1 MSRRAYNVAFSFL
14 AYAQALFVAES
25 LWAAEAEVRTGD
37 VQFVPTPDEPTV
49 PELFRLEAHQ
59 FAFRQESLPTVSK
72 SVAIS
77 QVTFP
82 SPLETPHA
90 INNTVHCEYFRPL
103 SAGKHPAV
111 VVLHILGGDFDLS
124 RLFSRSL
131 AQQGVAALFLK
142 MPYYGPR
149 RPTEGRVRMISE
161 DPRQTVEGMRQAIL
175 DIRRG
180 AAWLAAQEEV
190 DPEQLG
196 VFGISL
202 GGITSALAATVEPRF
217 HKACL
222 MLAGGDVGQVAW
234 DNPKLTRL
242 RQKWTDEGGTKEEF
256 IKLWKSIDPVTYADR
271 VLRRKTKILMLN
283 AKQDEIIPPI
293 CTDSLWRAF
302 GEPEIVWYDA
312 GHVSAAKYIF
322 DGLGRV
328 SRFFQPERDEARQ
341 PPAAAEKTEKAGR

>member
-1 MSRRAYNVAFSFL
+1 MAAGSDLARGNRKRMSRRTYSVAFRFL
-14 AYAQALFVAES
+14 VYALALFAAES
-25 LWAAEAEVRTGD
+25 SWGADTEIRTGD
-37 VQFVPTPDEPTV
+37 VQFVPTPAEQTV

-59 FAFRQESLPTVSK
+59 FAFRQEPLPTVSK

-82 SPLETPHA
+82 SPIETRHA

-103 SAGKHPAV
+103 SAGKRPAV

-124 RLFSRSL
+124 RLFSRNL

-149 RPTEGRVRMISE
+149 RPAEGRVRMISE

-180 AAWLAAQEEV
+180 AAWLAAQKEV

-202 GGITSALAATVEPRF
+202 GGITGALAATAEPRF

-234 DNPKLTRL
+234 DNPKLTHL
-242 RQKWTDEGGTKEEF
+242 RQKWIDEGGTKDEF
-256 IKLWKSIDPVTYADR
+256 IQLWKSIDPVTYADR
-271 VLRRKTKILMLN
+271 VRKRKTKILMLN
-283 AKQDEIIPPI
+283 ARQDEIIPAV
-293 CTDSLWRAF
+293 CTESLWRAF

-312 GHVSAAKYIF
+312 GHVSAAKYIL

-328 SRFFQPERDEARQ
+328 SRFFQPDVL
-341 PPAAAEKTEKAGR
+341 